1 MSTAEYF
8 TGVQGGVLMSLIA
21 FSIVFI
27 LIGFIMLLMMSLHKA
42 CYRAAQKKAAAEN
55 AGARE
60 TVPASEPEKDDDTEL
75 AAVISAAVMQFVSQD
90 AKVLSFRPSAA
101 AAPKK
106 TMWGRLN
113 RLRNFENGTTAR

>member
-27 LIGFIMLLMMSLHKA
+27 LISFIMLLMMSLHKA

-55 AGARE
+55 VGTRG
-60 TVPASEPEKDDDTEL
+60 TLPAAEPEKDDDTEL
-75 AAVISAAVMQFVSQD
+75 AAVVSAAVMQFVSQD
-90 AKVLSFRPSAA
+90 AKIISFRPSAA

-113 RLRNFENGTTAR
+113 RLRNLENGTTAR

>member
-1 MSTAEYF
+1 
-8 TGVQGGVLMSLIA
+8 
-21 FSIVFI
+21 
-27 LIGFIMLLMMSLHKA
+27 MLLMMSLHKV

-55 AGARE
+55 AVARE
-60 TVPASEPEKDDDTEL
+60 TVSAAEPEKDDDTEL
-75 AAVISAAVMQFVSQD
+75 AAVISAAVAQFVSQD

-113 RLRNFENGTTAR
+113 RLRNFENGRKNQRSGRSPDAGQNSQGSRCRRRYS